1 MDTLQ
6 AVKDV
11 GFPIF
16 IALLFYLDLRKVVK
30 GNTKAIDNLTLQQ
43 HELTKAFREG
53 EGRRMRA

>member
-11 GFPIF
+11 GFPIC

-30 GNTKAIDNLTLQQ
+30 SNTRAIDNLTIQQ
-43 HELTKAFREG
+43 HELTCALRKEKG
-53 EGRRMRA
+53 G